1 MTIRVLSFDFDGC
14 LFNMAYINA
23 PYTNFDK
30 HLTDAVLVH
39 NETFLEQLRHENER
53 FSQVIAMIGSNR
65 QSFEIDTANMG
76 FLQSFKGSC
85 CSAIQTVCNYLGV
98 DFNPLLL
105 ADLYNSL
112 EPGTAYQ
119 LIMDEIKSGKWI
131 DGGALEHEDCPMD
144 QSKVALIF
152 AQMQEAASKNPDE
165 KIIFDFYDDRHD
177 ILARLQEFYSTH
189 PHMIPKNVLL
199 RLNHYEGAEPTL
211 EAELVGD
218 GILCNDYPEIVV
230 NMLDNLWKH
239 NDIAME
245 IKSNRNKPEMLQ
257 PVMQSEPFD
266 SSDAVEEGE
275 LESDCGQNQSVD
287 LVGAAQVEEQ
297 SEKEAVEIS
306 VVALAIEEKAMME
319 QAGAA
324 QVDEQTEK
332 EAVEISVVALAIEE
346 KAMIEQAGAAQVE
359 ERSEKES
366 VEISVVA
373 LAIEEKAIM
382 EQAGA
387 VQVEGQSEKASVE
400 ITVAAPAIEEKAMIE
415 QAGAAQEEEQSEKEA
430 VEITVA
436 APAAAGKA
444 PGAPV
449 ASAASNLGRN
459 RHSFHNQAARSTTH
473 RGPAP
478 IPAKY
483 FEDSCGFSSG
493 NSSCI
498 LS

>member
-14 LFNMAYINA
+14 LFNTAYSNA

-30 HLTDAVLVH
+30 HLTDAVLIH
-39 NETFLEQLRHENER
+39 NKEFLEQLKVENER

-65 QSFEIDTANMG
+65 QSFEYDTGNMG
-76 FLQSFKGSC
+76 GIHTFKGSC
-85 CSAIQTVCNYLGV
+85 CSAIQTVCNYLDV

-112 EPGTAYQ
+112 EPGTSYQ
-119 LIMDEIKSGKWI
+119 HIMEEIKAGTWI
-131 DGGALEHEDCPMD
+131 NMEETLEHQNCPMD
-144 QSKVALIF
+144 ESKVALIF

-165 KIIFDFYDDRHD
+165 QIIFDFYDDRDD
-177 ILARLQEFYSTH
+177 ILARLQEFYSSH

-199 RLNHYEGAEPTL
+199 RLNHYDGAEPVL

-218 GILCNDYPEIVV
+218 GVFFNDYPEIVV
-230 NMLDNLWKH
+230 NMLDNLWEH

-245 IKSNRNKPEMLQ
+245 IKSNRHKPEMLQ
-257 PVMQSEPFD
+257 PVMQSEQFD

-275 LESDCGQNQSVD
+275 KESDSEQQNQSVD
-287 LVGAAQVEEQ
+287 LV
-297 SEKEAVEIS
+297 
-306 VVALAIEEKAMME
+306 
-319 QAGAA
+319 GAA

-332 EAVEISVVALAIEE
+332 EAVEISVVAVAIEE
-346 KAMIEQAGAAQVE
+346 KAMIEQAGAVQVE
-359 ERSEKES
+359 EQSEKE
-366 VEISVVA
+366 A
-373 LAIEEKAIM
+373 
-382 EQAGA
+382 
-387 VQVEGQSEKASVE
+387 VE
-400 ITVAAPAIEEKAMIE
+400 ITVVAPAIEEKVVIE
-415 QAGAAQEEEQSEKEA
+415 QAGGVQVEEQSEKEA

>member
-14 LFNMAYINA
+14 LFNTAYSNA

-30 HLTDAVLVH
+30 HLTDAVLIH
-39 NETFLEQLRHENER
+39 NEKFLEQLRHENER

-65 QSFEIDTANMG
+65 QSFAIDILNRG

-85 CSAIQTVCNYLGV
+85 CSAIQTVCNYLHV

-131 DGGALEHEDCPMD
+131 DGGALEHKECPVD
-144 QSKVALIF
+144 QFKVPLIF
-152 AQMQEAASKNPDE
+152 AQMQEAAAKNPDE
-165 KIIFDFYDDRHD
+165 QIIFDFYDDRHD
-177 ILARLQEFYSTH
+177 ILASLQEFYSSH
-189 PHMIPKNVLL
+189 PHTIPKNVLL
-199 RLNHYEGAEPTL
+199 RLNHYDGAEPTL
-211 EAELVGD
+211 KEVLVGE
-218 GILCNDYPEIVV
+218 GTVLNNYPEIVV

-257 PVMQSEPFD
+257 PVMQSAQFD

-297 SEKEAVEIS
+297 SEKEAVEI
-306 VVALAIEEKAMME
+306 
-319 QAGAA
+319 
-324 QVDEQTEK
+324 T
-332 EAVEISVVALAIEE
+332 
-346 KAMIEQAGAAQVE
+346 
-359 ERSEKES
+359 
-366 VEISVVA
+366 
-373 LAIEEKAIM
+373 
-382 EQAGA
+382 
-387 VQVEGQSEKASVE
+387 
-400 ITVAAPAIEEKAMIE
+400 
-415 QAGAAQEEEQSEKEA
+415 
-430 VEITVA
+430 A

-444 PGAPV
+444 PGATV

-473 RGPAP
+473 GGPAP
-478 IPAKY
+478 IPAEY
-483 FEDSCGFSSG
+483 FEDSCGF
-493 NSSCI
+493 NS
-498 LS
+498 